1 MRPKVTSRVAVT
13 TMYPMSSHRKYPVC
27 PGANGL
33 MPIPLKIAGSEINT
47 MLASMLA
54 IRDPSVV
61 LISAT
66 HL

>member
-1 MRPKVTSRVAVT
+1 
-13 TMYPMSSHRKYPVC
+13 
-27 PGANGL
+27 

-61 LISAT
+61 LVSAT